1 MHDGHLE
8 ETIRRILA
16 GALAQEVQDPR
27 IGFVTVS
34 EVRLN
39 RDRMVAEVFYTV
51 LGDEE
56 QRGTTLKG
64 LKSSRGFLRQCIGR
78 EVRMRTLPEL
88 RFRYDDSLD
97 RSFRLE
103 EILEEVHP
111 ASEDSPSAAANDA
124 PAAEEDSTAGRSNSS
139 RPGSEPSV

>member
-1 MHDGHLE
+1 MRDAQLE
-8 ETIRRILA
+8 ENIRRILA
-16 GALAQEVQDPR
+16 DTLARDVQDPR

-39 RDRMVAEVFYTV
+39 RDRTVAEVFYTV

-64 LKSSRGFLRQCIGR
+64 LISCRNFLRSVIGKEMR
-78 EVRMRTLPEL
+78 LRTLPEL

-97 RSFRLE
+97 RSIRIEEQLGHLE
-103 EILEEVHP
+103 S
-111 ASEDSPSAAANDA
+111 SESD
-124 PAAEEDSTAGRSNSS
+124 EDEGST
-139 RPGSEPSV
+139 E

>member
-1 MHDGHLE
+1 MRDGHLE
-8 ETIRRILA
+8 ETLRRILA
-16 GALAQEVQDPR
+16 DALARDVQDPR
-27 IGFVTVS
+27 VGFVTVS

-39 RDRMVAEVFYTV
+39 KDRTVAEVFYTV

-64 LKSSRGFLRQCIGR
+64 LISCRGFLRQCIGQEIR
-78 EVRMRTLPEL
+78 LRTLPEL

-97 RSFRLE
+97 RSFRVE

-111 ASEDSPSAAANDA
+111 PAEDSASPEGD
-124 PAAEEDSTAGRSNSS
+124 EDSTPDPAQDA
-139 RPGSEPSV
+139 